1 MAWAALGVI
10 GALTRKVKAV
20 SFSWRNEIVFAA
32 ILIVSWVI
40 IIMNRNNLPAWFP
53 LTQCIITSLVSL
65 GMTVAAYFP
74 NSINM
79 PVQINTPRQYALAI
93 RMVRIIGVI
102 LSLMPVTA
110 YFHSMLSTVFCVG
123 GLVVVIIIFT
133 VLLHQAR

>member
-1 MAWAALGVI
+1 MKLKKDNRPAV
-10 GALTRKVKAV
+10 KVNRTLEGTI
-20 SFSWRNEIVFAA
+20 FEIVVAA

-53 LTQCIITSLVSL
+53 LAQCIITSLVSL
-65 GMTVAAYFP
+65 GMMVAAYFP

-123 GLVVVIIIFT
+123 GLVVVIIIFS
-133 VLLHQAR
+133 VLIYRAR

>member
-1 MAWAALGVI
+1 MKLKKDNRPAV
-10 GALTRKVKAV
+10 KVNRTLEGTI
-20 SFSWRNEIVFAA
+20 FEIVVAA

-40 IIMNRNNLPAWFP
+40 IIINRNNLPASFP
-53 LTQCIITSLVSL
+53 FAQCIITSVVSL
-65 GMTVAAYFP
+65 CLMAAAYFP

-102 LSLMPVTA
+102 LSLMPVTT

-123 GLVVVIIIFT
+123 GLIVVIIIFS
-133 VLLHQAR
+133 VLIYRAKG

>member
-1 MAWAALGVI
+1 MKLKKDNRPAV
-10 GALTRKVKAV
+10 KVNRTLEGTI
-20 SFSWRNEIVFAA
+20 FEIVVAA

-53 LTQCIITSLVSL
+53 LPQCIITSLVSL
-65 GMTVAAYFP
+65 GMMVAAYFP

-123 GLVVVIIIFT
+123 GLVVVIIIFS
-133 VLLHQAR
+133 VLIYRAR

>member
-1 MAWAALGVI
+1 MKLKKDNRPTV
-10 GALTRKVKAV
+10 KVNRTLKGTI
-20 SFSWRNEIVFAA
+20 FEIVVAA

-40 IIMNRNNLPAWFP
+40 IIMNLDNLPAWFP
-53 LTQCIITSLVSL
+53 FSQCIITSFVSL
-65 GMTVAAYFP
+65 GMMVAAYFP

-123 GLVVVIIIFT
+123 GLVVVIIIFS
-133 VLLHQAR
+133 VLIYRAR

>member
-1 MAWAALGVI
+1 MKLKKDNRPAV
-10 GALTRKVKAV
+10 KVNRTLEGTI
-20 SFSWRNEIVFAA
+20 FEIVVAA

-40 IIMNRNNLPAWFP
+40 IIINRNNLPASFP
-53 LTQCIITSLVSL
+53 FAQCIVTSLVSL
-65 GMTVAAYFP
+65 GMMVAAYFP

-123 GLVVVIIIFT
+123 GLVVVIIIFS
-133 VLLHQAR
+133 VLIYRAR

>member
-1 MAWAALGVI
+1 MKLKKDNRPAV
-10 GALTRKVKAV
+10 KVNRTLEGTI
-20 SFSWRNEIVFAA
+20 FEIVVAA

-53 LTQCIITSLVSL
+53 LPQCIITSSVSL
-65 GMTVAAYFP
+65 GMMVAAYFP

-102 LSLMPVTA
+102 LSLMPVTMLVSNDMIL
-110 YFHSMLSTVFCVG
+110 HIVLVSSMFI
-123 GLVVVIIIFT
+123 VIIIFG
-133 VLLHQAR
+133 VLIYRAKG

>member
-1 MAWAALGVI
+1 MKLKKDNRPAV
-10 GALTRKVKAV
+10 KVNRTLEGTI
-20 SFSWRNEIVFAA
+20 FEIVVAA

-53 LTQCIITSLVSL
+53 LAQCIITSLVSL
-65 GMTVAAYFP
+65 GMMVAAYFP

-110 YFHSMLSTVFCVG
+110 YFHSMLSTVFWVG

-133 VLLHQAR
+133 VLLHKAR

>member
-1 MAWAALGVI
+1 MKLKKDNRPAV
-10 GALTRKVKAV
+10 KVNRTLEGTI
-20 SFSWRNEIVFAA
+20 FEIVVAA

-40 IIMNRNNLPAWFP
+40 IIMNRDNLPAWFP
-53 LTQCIITSLVSL
+53 LSQCIITSLVSL
-65 GMTVAAYFP
+65 GMMVAAYFP

-123 GLVVVIIIFT
+123 GLVVVIIIFS
-133 VLLHQAR
+133 VLIYRAR

>member
-1 MAWAALGVI
+1 MKLKKDNRPAV
-10 GALTRKVKAV
+10 KVNRTLEGTI
-20 SFSWRNEIVFAA
+20 FEIVVAA
-32 ILIVSWVI
+32 ILIVSWVLI
-40 IIMNRNNLPAWFP
+40 IINRDNLPASFP
-53 LTQCIITSLVSL
+53 FAQCVVTSVVSL
-65 GMTVAAYFP
+65 GMMVAAYFP

-123 GLVVVIIIFT
+123 GLVVVIIIFS
-133 VLLHQAR
+133 VLIYRAR

>member
-1 MAWAALGVI
+1 MKLKKDNRPTV
-10 GALTRKVKAV
+10 KVNRTLEGTI
-20 SFSWRNEIVFAA
+20 FEIVVAA
-32 ILIVSWVI
+32 ILIVSWVLI
-40 IIMNRNNLPAWFP
+40 IINRDNLPASFP
-53 LTQCIITSLVSL
+53 FAQCVVTSVVSL
-65 GMTVAAYFP
+65 GMMVAAYFP

-123 GLVVVIIIFT
+123 GLVVVIIIFS
-133 VLLHQAR
+133 VLIYRAR

>member
-1 MAWAALGVI
+1 MKLKKDNRPAV
-10 GALTRKVKAV
+10 KVNRTLEGTI
-20 SFSWRNEIVFAA
+20 FEIVVAA

-65 GMTVAAYFP
+65 GMMVAAYFP

-123 GLVVVIIIFT
+123 GLVVVIIIFS
-133 VLLHQAR
+133 VLIYRAR

>member
-1 MAWAALGVI
+1 MKLKKDNRPAV
-10 GALTRKVKAV
+10 KVNRTLEGTI
-20 SFSWRNEIVFAA
+20 FEIVVAA

-65 GMTVAAYFP
+65 GMMVAAYLP

-123 GLVVVIIIFT
+123 GLVVVIIIFS
-133 VLLHQAR
+133 VLIYRAR

>member
-1 MAWAALGVI
+1 MKLKKDNRPAV
-10 GALTRKVKAV
+10 KVNRTLEGTI
-20 SFSWRNEIVFAA
+20 FEIVVAA

-65 GMTVAAYFP
+65 GMMVAAYFP

-133 VLLHQAR
+133 VLLHKAR

>member
-1 MAWAALGVI
+1 MKLKKDNRPAV
-10 GALTRKVKAV
+10 KVNRTLEGTI
-20 SFSWRNEIVFAA
+20 FEIVVAA
-32 ILIVSWVI
+32 ILIVSWVLI
-40 IIMNRNNLPAWFP
+40 IINRDNLPASFP
-53 LTQCIITSLVSL
+53 FAQCVVTSVVSL
-65 GMTVAAYFP
+65 GMMVAAYFP

-133 VLLHQAR
+133 VLLHKAR

>member
-1 MAWAALGVI
+1 MKLKKDNRPAV
-10 GALTRKVKAV
+10 KVNRTLEGTI
-20 SFSWRNEIVFAA
+20 FEIVVAA

-65 GMTVAAYFP
+65 GMMVAAYFP

-93 RMVRIIGVI
+93 RRVRIIGVI

-123 GLVVVIIIFT
+123 GLVVVIIIFS
-133 VLLHQAR
+133 VLIYRAR

>member
-1 MAWAALGVI
+1 MKLKKNNRPAV
-10 GALTRKVKAV
+10 KVNRTLEVTIFEIAV
-20 SFSWRNEIVFAA
+20 AA

-53 LTQCIITSLVSL
+53 LAQCIITSLVSL
-65 GMTVAAYFP
+65 GMMVAAYFP

-133 VLLHQAR
+133 VLLHKAR

>member
-1 MAWAALGVI
+1 MKLKKDNRPAV
-10 GALTRKVKAV
+10 KVNRTLEGTI
-20 SFSWRNEIVFAA
+20 FEIVVAA
-32 ILIVSWVI
+32 ILIVSWVL

-53 LTQCIITSLVSL
+53 LAQCIITSLVSL
-65 GMTVAAYFP
+65 GMMVAAYFP

-123 GLVVVIIIFT
+123 GLVVVIIIFS
-133 VLLHQAR
+133 VLIYRAR

>member
-1 MAWAALGVI
+1 MKLKKDNRPAV
-10 GALTRKVKAV
+10 KVNRTLEGTI
-20 SFSWRNEIVFAA
+20 FEIVVAA

-40 IIMNRNNLPAWFP
+40 IIINRNNLPASFP
-53 LTQCIITSLVSL
+53 FAQCIVTSLVSL
-65 GMTVAAYFP
+65 GMLVAAYFP

-123 GLVVVIIIFT
+123 GLVVVIIIFS
-133 VLLHQAR
+133 VLIYRAKG